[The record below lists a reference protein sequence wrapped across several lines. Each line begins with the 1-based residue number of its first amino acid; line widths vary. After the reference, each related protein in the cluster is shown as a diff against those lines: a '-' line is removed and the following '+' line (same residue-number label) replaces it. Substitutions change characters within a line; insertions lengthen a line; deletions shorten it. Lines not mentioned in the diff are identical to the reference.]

1 MNNKTARAMATWSH
15 YRFKQR
21 LLHKSREHP
30 DCRVYIV
37 NESYTSKTCDRCGH
51 IHSELGGGGGG
62 SKVFKCPSCSWQID
76 RDINGARNIL
86 IRFLSEHLSDS
97 LFGESR

>member
-1 MNNKTARAMATWSH
+1 MSRYLLH

-51 IHSELGGGGGG
+51 IHSELGGGG
-62 SKVFKCPSCSWQID
+62 VLKCSSVQVAHG
-76 RDINGARNIL
+76 RLTETSMVQETFSFASLVNI
-86 IRFLSEHLSDS
+86 
-97 LFGESR
+97 

>member
-1 MNNKTARAMATWSH
+1 VPWLLGPIIVSNK
-15 YRFKQR
+15 
-21 LLHKSREHP
+21 
-30 DCRVYIV
+30 DCYIRVENILIAGFISLTRV
-37 NESYTSKTCDRCGH
+37 TRQKHVTVVDIFILNWGE
-51 IHSELGGGGGG
+51 GGG